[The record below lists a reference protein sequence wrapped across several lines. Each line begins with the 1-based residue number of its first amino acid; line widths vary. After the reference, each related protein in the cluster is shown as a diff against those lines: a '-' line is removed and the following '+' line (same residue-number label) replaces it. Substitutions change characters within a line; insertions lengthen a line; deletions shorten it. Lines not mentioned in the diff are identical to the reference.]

1 MGQRVARTPF
11 LRSLDEFRLLAAPLD
26 ERGPMSS
33 VFVNLSCCPT
43 HSTHSLFP
51 FSLPPLNFLPSL
63 LSHSFPP
70 PLLSLSLALC
80 PLSFTPPLCSLPPH
94 RRQKRCRKKNSSKCH
109 AEGHSIP
116 HRRCHVV
123 HFFSLKLRPV
133 SLMASVRRCRPL
145 GPLRGIP
152 SVGAGRPEPTT
163 AMLQRVTGRSE
174 VWEAREGRM
183 VGGGNGR
190 RERERETIA
199 LCNFFTFVLIHLYAC
214 HKFLSANN
222 LLIRFNL
229 PISLSC
235 VCICTYT
242 YRHSNVYV

>member
-11 LRSLDEFRLLAAPLD
+11 LRSLNEFRLLAAPLD

-70 PLLSLSLALC
+70 PLSHFPSLSVLSLSLL
-80 PLSFTPPLCSLPPH
+80 PSVLSL
-94 RRQKRCRKKNSSKCH
+94 RIADRNAAEKKNSSKCH

-133 SLMASVRRCRPL
+133 SLTASVRRCRPL

-174 VWEAREGRM
+174 VWEAQEGRM

-190 RERERETIA
+190 RERERDY
-199 LCNFFTFVLIHLYAC
+199 C
-214 HKFLSANN
+214 
-222 LLIRFNL
+222 
-229 PISLSC
+229 SL
-235 VCICTYT
+235 
-242 YRHSNVYV
+242 

>member
-94 RRQKRCRKKNSSKCH
+94 RRQKRCRKK
-109 AEGHSIP
+109 
-116 HRRCHVV
+116 
-123 HFFSLKLRPV
+123 KLVEVPRG
-133 SLMASVRRCRPL
+133 RPL
-145 GPLRGIP
+145 HP
-152 SVGAGRPEPTT
+152 SPTLSRCPFFFAEIEASFPHGVSQ
-163 AMLQRVTGRSE
+163 AMSS
-174 VWEAREGRM
+174 ARAI
-183 VGGGNGR
+183 
-190 RERERETIA
+190 T
-199 LCNFFTFVLIHLYAC
+199 
-214 HKFLSANN
+214 
-222 LLIRFNL
+222 
-229 PISLSC
+229 
-235 VCICTYT
+235 
-242 YRHSNVYV
+242 RHSKRRGGTTRANDRNAATCHGS